1 MNGRHLTILASTLFV
16 LMLVINIYQLGRQW
30 SQSRTQLQ
38 SSLDRHAHT
47 IAASIAPLLQ
57 QRDYQRLEKVL
68 QVQLEIPVVD
78 AVLVY
83 SNQTSPTGTLEILAS
98 AGDRDDSDI
107 LTSFAAPI
115 DYGEQVLGRVEVI
128 GETRHLRESLEANFL
143 LAVLNIIIV
152 LAIAALFGLNTRRLT
167 QSSRALSDAKAELE
181 AVLSTTRA
189 TEEKFRTIYE
199 NAIEGI
205 YQVLSNGRFLS
216 VNPTFARIGGY
227 KSPEDMVTSIEDAN
241 SQLYVDKERRQECLA
256 MLQERDSVSN
266 FESKLRRHDGII
278 IWISENI
285 RAVRD
290 MEGTLLY
297 FEGFV
302 TDITKRKAAEAEAKR
317 ALEEAL
323 SANTAKNRFLAIL
336 SHELRTP
343 LSAIIGYAE
352 MLLDEEAIARNDQAE
367 EDLRKIISASEH
379 LQVLISDLLDLSKVE
394 GGTISFDLKTINV
407 CETLEEI
414 ISTMEPT
421 AQKMGN
427 TLSLSC
433 AANLGEMHVDV
444 TRLRQVLFNVINNG
458 LKYTENGEVSISAYR
473 QLRKGEDWVIFCVQ
487 DSGQGM
493 DEEQIR
499 RLSEELSNP
508 DLWTT
513 RKDGSAGM
521 GLTIGNRLI
530 QAMGGFISVSS
541 IQGKGSIFEVSLPAR
556 MKAEPVASLTTGAA
570 GTAN

>member
-1 MNGRHLTILASTLFV
+1 MNGRQLTILASTFFV
-16 LMLVINIYQLGRQW
+16 LMLVINIYQLAHKW
-30 SQSRTQLQ
+30 SQSRELLR
-38 SSLDRHAHT
+38 SSLDRHAQT
-47 IAASIAPLLQ
+47 IAVSIAPLLE
-57 QRDYQRLEKVL
+57 RSDYDRLGKVL
-68 QVQLEIPVVD
+68 EVQLNIPVVD

-83 SNQTSPTGTLEILAS
+83 STATSPTGTPEILAS

-107 LTSFAAPI
+107 FISRAVPI
-115 DYGEQVLGRVEVI
+115 HYGERILGQVEVI
-128 GETRHLRESLEANFL
+128 GETRHLRQSLRSDFL
-143 LAVLNIIIV
+143 LALLNIIIV

-167 QSSRALSDAKAELE
+167 QSSQELSAAKAELE
-181 AVLSTTRA
+181 TVLSTTRA

-216 VNPTFARIGGY
+216 VNPTFARMSGY
-227 KSPEDMVTSIEDAN
+227 KSAEDMVTSIEDAN

-266 FESKLRRHDGII
+266 FESKMRRHDGMI
-278 IWISENI
+278 IWVSENI

-290 MEGTLLY
+290 VEGSLLY

-302 TDITKRKAAEAEAKR
+302 TDISKRKAAEAEAKR

-352 MLLDEEAIARNDQAE
+352 MLLDEEAITANKQAE

-379 LQVLISDLLDLSKVE
+379 LQVLISDLLDLSKIE
-394 GGTISFDLKTINV
+394 GGTINFDLKTIDV
-407 CETLEEI
+407 RETLEEI
-414 ISTMEPT
+414 VSTMEPA
-421 AQKMGN
+421 AQKKGV
-427 TLSLSC
+427 TVSLSC
-433 AANLGEMHVDV
+433 AANLGKMHVDV

-458 LKYTENGEVSISAYR
+458 LKYTEQGEVSVSAYR

-487 DSGQGM
+487 DSGEGM
-493 DEEQIR
+493 SDKQIT

-508 DLWTT
+508 DMWTT

-530 QAMGGFISVSS
+530 QSMGGFISVSS
-541 IQGKGSIFEVSLPAR
+541 IQGKGSIFEVSLPAQ
-556 MKAEPVASLTTGAA
+556 MKAEPVASLTSNADKS
-570 GTAN
+570 